1 MRDRDR
7 REGGG
12 RREAGSSLIEVLIA
26 LFILLILT
34 LGILQM
40 FSVAH
45 YMNLGSAA
53 RTQMTY
59 KCEQVTENV
68 RFGMA
73 LITAGGAAPIPSGI
87 VKAAGTYDLP
97 YETGDAGYAYW
108 GPAGANVVEGP
119 GMPYR
124 LSYSLQ
130 DDSIDPVRFWYV
142 TVTALPADP
151 AVTANATRY
160 VGMGITGKRVTYVSR
175 ISK

>member
-7 REGGG
+7 HEGGG
-12 RREAGSSLIEVLIA
+12 GREAGSSLIEVLIA
-26 LFILLILT
+26 LFILLILS

-40 FSVAH
+40 FSVA
-45 YMNLGSAA
+45 YTMNLGSAA

-73 LITAGGAAPIPSGI
+73 LITAGGAAPANSGI
-87 VKAAGTYDLP
+87 SKLAGTYNIP
-97 YETGDAGYAYW
+97 YATTDAGYAYW

-124 LSYSLQ
+124 LTYTLQ
-130 DDSIDPVRFWYV
+130 DDSIDPIRFWYV

-151 AVTANATRY
+151 AVNAGARPY
-160 VGMGITGKRVTYVSR
+160 LGMGISGKRVTYVAR